1 LKKKRIG
8 YTIIKTF
15 KKLGALTKMNFLNE
29 IVINNDCNDDS
40 NDSIENIILSNI
52 KQMLLL
58 QDKNKCPISMSD
70 MNDDAVIIS
79 SSGMTYSK
87 KMIDNYISNEE
98 KTSDMTMFNDP
109 LTRDKFSKKNIVRN
123 YAFSDALNN
132 NNDIVA
138 NNILLLFKLFKNKIV
153 NNDEIINNLFEL
165 NVMKS
170 QQLIEYII
178 KNDIF
183 ELFSKT
189 NKKVFSF
196 DMIGVAVDCFNNN
209 KINVK
214 EANNFINNIL
224 KCKAINMIYDDLDL
238 LDFKKTVNFI
248 LQNKI
253 ENNLLV
259 SFAFDAASNSKKLE
273 LKYTLHEILCYAM
286 DKFGLNLLHDDDS
299 KSSIDKTLELFHIF
313 CVNCELY
320 INKKL
325 CIYCKIVNNK
335 KVEDLGNIINTIK
348 EVIINNIT
356 SVPKEEKLKVDF
368 LLKFYKSMQKD
379 ITSKVKIIKNIHKN
393 ADNCIANSDNNI
405 SIMLK
410 IYRHEFMMCNDNDV
424 ISEIEDIIASYMD
437 DMLTRE
443 AIHCLTYIY
452 NLYEIKKYKNNQNTR
467 NISKKFEKKLL
478 LLIYN
483 HPTKFMENNGLVL
496 LKTLYSMCR
505 KYRKGIY
512 DIINKICDNGD
523 IIDVFIENGGI
534 KFLVSISAHT
544 GTENIISKL
553 FDKSK
558 EKFINNGGWNLLT
571 LNKNPQQK
579 NDIMNNLLSSHNITI
594 KV

>member
-1 LKKKRIG
+1 
-8 YTIIKTF
+8 
-15 KKLGALTKMNFLNE
+15 MNLLNNV
-29 IVINNDCNDDS
+29 VIDDDYDDYNNYNDDS

-52 KQMLLL
+52 KYMLLL

-98 KTSDMTMFNDP
+98 KTSDVKMFNDP
-109 LTRDKFSKKNIVRN
+109 LTRDKFSKNNIVRN

-153 NNDEIINNLFEL
+153 NNDEIIDNLFEL
-165 NVMKS
+165 NIIKS

-183 ELFSKT
+183 KLLSEK
-189 NKKVFSF
+189 NKKVFSL
-196 DMIGVAVDCFNNN
+196 DMIGTAINCFDNN
-209 KINVK
+209 KINIEEV
-214 EANNFINNIL
+214 NNFINDIL
-224 KCKAINMIYDDLDL
+224 KHKIKNIIYDDLDL
-238 LDFKKTVNFI
+238 LDFKKTINFI

-259 SFAFDAASNSKKLE
+259 NFTFGAAANNNIKVKC
-273 LKYTLHEILCYAM
+273 ILCEIICYVVEKLGFNSLCC
-286 DKFGLNLLHDDDS
+286 DDNDDD
-299 KSSIDKTLELFHIF
+299 KSNVDNMLKLFSIF
-313 CVNCELY
+313 CTSCKTHV
-320 INKKL
+320 NKKL
-325 CIYCKIVNNK
+325 CVYYKIVNNK
-335 KVEDLGNIINTIK
+335 KVEKFNDALNIIK
-348 EVIINNIT
+348 DAIINDIT
-356 SVPKEEKLKVDF
+356 FVPKEDKLKKNF
-368 LLKFYKSMQKD
+368 LLKFYKTMKKD
-379 ITSKVKIIKNIHKN
+379 VASKVKIIKNINKN
-393 ADNCIANSDNNI
+393 TEDCATNSDNNI

-410 IYRHEFMMCNDNDV
+410 IYMYEFMMCNDNDV

-437 DMLTRE
+437 DMLTKE

-452 NLYEIKKYKNNQNTR
+452 NLYEMKKNKNNKTR

-483 HPTKFMENNGLVL
+483 YPTKFMENDGLVL
-496 LKTLYSMCR
+496 LKTLYYMCCT
-505 KYRKGIY
+505 YRKGIY
-512 DIINKICDNGD
+512 DIINKICDNSD
-523 IIDVFIENGGI
+523 IIDTFIENGGI
-534 KFLVSISAHT
+534 KFLDSISMHT
-544 GTENIISKL
+544 NTENIISKL

-558 EKFINNGGWNLLT
+558 EKFINNGGWNLLI
-571 LNKNPQQK
+571 LNKNPKQK